1 MPMRPTPYM
10 LLQQAAALLVLLLCG
25 ACSDDSP
32 AASPEAFSVCLSDGS
47 TEAIVARE
55 AAWGSVDVVVSGTA
69 PGQPVRVQADADWI
83 ALQSD
88 TLPADGIIAFCLTA
102 NEGEQRRQ
110 TLLTLQGAGEGQ
122 VAHIAL
128 TQLSR
133 ADADQNGT
141 SARDC
146 LYLGYGYDIFQS
158 LDDPMSVRT
167 LHAVLDYDRLLQS
180 GDWLSYEVV
189 HECRLSRT
197 EMTYHNTLSLSMFSQ
212 ELTAQQSQTDMSIS
226 GCMRNCDLA
235 ASCCQE
241 SDLIEQNYGYCSM
254 VKSVAAKV
262 IDEGALLDL
271 RQRGRLPFTYEFQDA
286 LNKLKRL
293 SGSDRQKAIQ
303 DILRRFGTHIVMQ
316 TDLGGRID
324 YTFTMRKSTHTR
336 TDEEMQQEADYTLGR
351 ISAKE
356 RDAGLQHTPSSSK
369 SFKGAINIKGG
380 SPTWRSRL
388 QHQVSA
394 LSASAQ
400 LSPDDLTDWL
410 ATINYEES
418 PGRSPN
424 LDVVHFELMPLW
436 NLVDGS
442 LRQEFINAT
451 LALASRSDCSL
462 SDRFLGIDLYK
473 IPVEELDL
481 CAFGSG
487 ADATLCR
494 LLYLKSGQQTCP
506 ILSVCEEYVPAIRT
520 DARVHVVYPI
530 VDGQMRMNRG
540 VFLGDGLHQPAY
552 VGFSAGDCVVNPIDT
567 LPAGRTL
574 HTLYYINGNLHLS
587 NLGLAIPDVR
597 TLSHRVTDDC
607 LCLRSLDDVLH
618 RYPIVKIG
626 SACWTR
632 RDMDHEMRFT
642 YYPDDDNDDDFLDRF
657 YGGVLFTRFQAEV
670 GFWYRYANDWTYGYA
685 PVTTLEG
692 QPNTLWYLPTPDAVR
707 ALHAF
712 LGFNPKALFPGQV
725 SGFDARFN
733 GYAGTQDILQGNRP
747 FSPYEIRQREQG
759 HLNILCTKNSDAWD
773 DACLMVLDDRYNLYQ
788 YSDAD
793 AGTDWRAN
801 YYPVRLTRGA
811 FFRFPSLETINK
823 NVN

>member
-1 MPMRPTPYM
+1 MPMRSTPYK
-10 LLQQAAALLVLLLCG
+10 LVQQVAALLVLLLCG

-32 AASPEAFSVCLSDGS
+32 MVSQEPFSVCLSDG
-47 TEAIVARE
+47 TPEAIVARE
-55 AAWGSVDVVVSGTA
+55 SAWGSMDVVVSGVA
-69 PGQPVRVQADADWI
+69 PGQPVQVQADADWI

-88 TLPADGIIAFCLTA
+88 TLPADGIISYRIDA
-102 NEGEQRRQ
+102 NDGEQRRQ
-110 TLLTLQGAGEGQ
+110 TQITLKGVGEGQ
-122 VAHIAL
+122 VAHVTL

-133 ADADQNGT
+133 ADSDQNGT

-167 LHAVLDYDRLLQS
+167 LHPVLDYDRLAQS

-212 ELTAQQSQTDMSIS
+212 ELTAQQSKTDMSIS
-226 GCMRNCDLA
+226 GCQRNCELA

-262 IDEGALLDL
+262 IDEGALIDL
-271 RQRGRLPFTYEFQDA
+271 RERGRLPFSNEFQDA
-286 LNKLKRL
+286 YYRAKRL
-293 SGSDRQKAIQ
+293 SGSERQKAIQ

-324 YTFTMRKSTHTR
+324 YTFTMRKSTHTQ

-351 ISAKE
+351 ISSKE
-356 RDAGLQHTPSSSK
+356 RNDGLQHTPSSSK
-369 SFKGAINIKGG
+369 SFQGAINIKGG
-380 SPTWRSRL
+380 DPTWRRKL
-388 QHQVSA
+388 EHQVSA

-410 ATINYEES
+410 STIDYEEN

-424 LDVVHFELMPLW
+424 LDVVHFELIPLW
-436 NLVDGS
+436 NLVDAS
-442 LRQEFINAT
+442 LRQDFINAT
-451 LALASRSDCSL
+451 LTLASRSDCSL
-462 SDRFLGIDLYK
+462 SDRFLGMDLYR
-473 IPVEELDL
+473 IPVEELKL
-481 CAFGSG
+481 CEFGSG
-487 ADATLCR
+487 SDATLCR
-494 LLYLKSGQQTCP
+494 LLYLRSGQQSRP
-506 ILSVCEEYVPAIRT
+506 ILSVCEEYVPAIRS

-540 VFLGDGLHQPAY
+540 IFLGDGLHQPAY
-552 VGFSAGDCVVNPIDT
+552 VGFSEGECVVNPIDT
-567 LPAGRTL
+567 IPAGRTL
-574 HTLYYINGNLHLS
+574 HTLYYVNGNLHLS
-587 NLGLAIPDVR
+587 NLGLSIPDVR
-597 TLSHRVTDDC
+597 TFTHTVADDD
-607 LCLRSLDDVLH
+607 LCLRSLDDKLH

-626 SACWTR
+626 SAFWTR

-642 YYPDDDNDDDFLDRF
+642 YYPDDDNDDDCLDQF
-657 YGGVLFTRFQAEV
+657 YGDVLFTRFQAEV
-670 GFWYRYANDWTYGYA
+670 SYWYRYANDWIYGND

-692 QPNTLWYLPTPDAVR
+692 QPNTLWYLPTPDAVHT
-707 ALHAF
+707 LHAF
-712 LGFNPKALFPGQV
+712 LCFNPKALFPGQV

-747 FSPYEIRQREQG
+747 FAPYEIRQHEKG
-759 HLNILCTKNSDAWD
+759 HLNIICTKNSDTWD
-773 DACLMVLDDRYNLYQ
+773 DACLMVLDDRYRLYQ

-793 AGTDWRAN
+793 AGTGWRAN

-811 FFRFPSLETINK
+811 FFRFPSLETIRK
-823 NVN
+823 NVD